1 MAEWSKLTFP
11 SPQLLVHAVG
21 CRFESFQWLM
31 FVYLYS
37 IFTSKKLSHP
47 SSPSSRMRSCPSM
60 VKVLCYLRWLVFVA
74 LWLLNTVCLRVY
86 LFWLELL
93 RSIWVMPDSIPELLP
108 LQYTEYSIWSAKP
121 MSHHMYLPLFWPLKS
136 VILQYTETLSVLR
149 VFHFGRC
156 RIRTRDT
163 NVSSLDVYHILINS
177 CKWPKYGHI
186 YRIFLEFDLFTHITS
201 QNSC

>member
-21 CRFESFQWLM
+21 CRFESFQWLL

-47 SSPSSRMRSCPSM
+47 SSPSSRMRSCPFM
-60 VKVLCYLRWLVFVA
+60 VKVLYYLRWLVFVA

-108 LQYTEYSIWSAKP
+108 LQFSIWSAKP
-121 MSHHMYLPLFWPLKS
+121 MSHHIFPFFGLSNPWFYSTPRPCLSSEFS
-136 VILQYTETLSVLR
+136 TLGDAGFEPGTLMLAVWMS
-149 VFHFGRC
+149 
-156 RIRTRDT
+156 T
-163 NVSSLDVYHILINS
+163 
-177 CKWPKYGHI
+177 I
-186 YRIFLEFDLFTHITS
+186 Y
-201 QNSC
+201 

>member
-21 CRFESFQWLM
+21 CRFESFQWLL

-60 VKVLCYLRWLVFVA
+60 VKVLYYLRWLVFVA

-93 RSIWVMPDSIPELLP
+93 RSIWVMPYSIPELLP
-108 LQYTEYSIWSAKP
+108 LQYSIWSAKP
-121 MSHHMYLPLFWPLKS
+121 MSHHIFPFFG
-136 VILQYTETLSVLR
+136 LSNPWFYR

-186 YRIFLEFDLFTHITS
+186 YRIFLYEWAEEYL
-201 QNSC
+201 